1 MSYIENS
8 MSDSDVSGN
17 DLDCSGLMNGSD
29 EVASTPITDKNS
41 AGTSKTVTHVNS
53 AKNSESDMQQLI
65 NARILDQL
73 EKIGHRLDKIE
84 NKVCK
89 KTSDKAKIK
98 NSDNK
103 GAKAKKGPMQNCI
116 LQKPD
121 QQSSVVDERLL
132 QLKVDQRLQEL
143 SDLAK
148 SGTFQKIKSQRG
160 GSVDV
165 LIKNRV
171 RWPHEYV
178 LSGLSK
184 ERVSYD
190 QLNVTQWVAGFGRTM
205 RDESDPDLKQH
216 MLDYLIALMD
226 DANDFSWTS
235 AKASHAVL
243 LCRMEQGEVE
253 DFSDTFAID
262 RI

>member
-1 MSYIENS
+1 MYNLRSVKNNIVELPVEIQLTGDKKFIETVLKNNTTVSDIENS
-8 MSDSDVSGN
+8 ISDSDVSGS
-17 DLDCSGLMNGSD
+17 DLDCSGLMNESD

-84 NKVCK
+84 NKECK
-89 KTSDKAKIK
+89 KTADKAKIK

-103 GAKAKKGPMQNCI
+103 GAKTKKGPAKVQHVCQK
-116 LQKPD
+116 LHTSKPD
-121 QQSSVVDERLL
+121 QQSSVADETLL
-132 QLKVDQRLQEL
+132 QLKVDQTLQEL

-160 GSVDV
+160 GPVDV

-178 LSGLSK
+178 LSGLNK
-184 ERVSYD
+184 E
-190 QLNVTQWVAGFGRTM
+190 
-205 RDESDPDLKQH
+205 
-216 MLDYLIALMD
+216 
-226 DANDFSWTS
+226 
-235 AKASHAVL
+235 
-243 LCRMEQGEVE
+243 CRMT
-253 DFSDTFAID
+253 SST
-262 RI
+262 